1 MFAFGRHDGKLVLNT
16 SEGGVAYPSTG
27 SSSLQVTN
35 DRILPSVT
43 GSLLAAEN
51 VKKTVNYPI
60 VLTVQY
66 N

>member
-1 MFAFGRHDGKLVLNT
+1 MFDFGKHDGKLVLNT
-16 SEGGVAYPSTG
+16 SEEGVANLSTG
-27 SSSLQVTN
+27 SLLQVIT

-51 VKKTVNYPI
+51 VKETVNYPI